1 MSDLDLTIDQL
12 VDQYSHQQISR
23 RDFFRRAGLIGVTA
37 TGAASLLATVGSR
50 TAHASATRASAPV
63 KGGTLREGYNRDV
76 APLDPVGT
84 TWWDAGLFP
93 VTHETLLTADGKGK
107 FVPLLAQSWTTSK
120 DGRTWKFQLRPNLK
134 FQSGAPC
141 DAKAVAAALTII
153 AKQGVNAGFWSPM
166 KSVKATGKTTVT
178 ITLAHPYADLP
189 YVINTGYSAI
199 FNPAVRAKLKSGY
212 GSKGV
217 DGTGPFKLVE
227 LVPGSHSTFKRWEQ
241 YSGAG
246 SSSFFKNKGPAYLDG
261 LEFVVLPE
269 PASRAQELLSNNID
283 ALLGPAP
290 QDFANLKGN
299 ADIATFEYEEWGM
312 YQLGL
317 DFANKAAGFGKAPVR
332 QAISMA
338 IDRDAICKTIFFGRA
353 VPCYTL
359 VNPAFPWYDKASE
372 KAHPYDPEKAKS
384 MLAKAGHPKISFTTI
399 VEADKT
405 EQTLAQSVQDMLAK
419 VGVNMKL
426 EVHGA
431 DWFTVVPKSAAY
443 ITHDIWPYL
452 FDASLLWTG
461 SSYVPPACC
470 NFTHIKLPALDKAYA
485 AWQSAKDAAALAAAS
500 RTAQKIFADQLPFV
514 PLVTPMN
521 LWAHHK
527 SVHNWVPTQPN
538 LYPFYQDVYLDKK
551 S

>member
-1 MSDLDLTIDQL
+1 MSDADLTIDQL

-23 RDFFRRAGLIGVTA
+23 RDFFRRAALIGVTA

-50 TAHASATRASAPV
+50 TAQANPTQASAPV

-76 APLDPVGT
+76 APIDPVGT

-93 VTHETLLTADGKGK
+93 VTHETLLTADAKGK
-107 FVPLLAQSWTTSK
+107 FVPLLAQNWTTSK
-120 DGRTWKFQLRPNLK
+120 DGRTWKFQLRPGLK

-141 DAKAVAAALTII
+141 DAKAVAAALAII

-199 FNPAVRAKLKSGY
+199 FNPAVRKKLKSGY

-217 DGTGPFKLVE
+217 DGTGPFSLVE
-227 LVPGSHSTFKRWEQ
+227 LVPGSHSSFKRWEG
-241 YSGAG
+241 YPGAG
-246 SSSFFKNKGPAYLDG
+246 SAKFFKNKGPAYLDG
-261 LEFVVLPE
+261 IQFVVLPE

-290 QDFANLKGN
+290 QDFANLKAN
-299 ADIATFEYEEWGM
+299 SDIATFELQEWGM

-317 DFANKAAGFGKAPVR
+317 DFANAKAGFDKAPVR

-338 IDRDAICKTIFFGRA
+338 IDRDAICKTIFFGKA
-353 VPCYTL
+353 VPVYTL
-359 VNPAFPWYDKASE
+359 VPPAFPWYVKATE

-384 MLAKAGHPKISFTTI
+384 MLATAGHPKITFTTI

-405 EQTLAQSVQDMLAK
+405 EQVLAQSVQAMLAK
-419 VGVNMKL
+419 VGVDMKL

-431 DWFTVVPKSAAY
+431 DWFTVVPKSNAY

-470 NFTHIKLPALDKAYA
+470 NFTHIKVPALDKAYA
-485 AWQSAKDAAALAAAS
+485 AWQSAKDSAALAAAS
-500 RTAQKIFADQLPFV
+500 RTAQTVFADQLPFI

-527 SVHNWVPTQPN
+527 RVHNWLPTQPN
-538 LYPFYQDVYLDKK
+538 LYPFYQDVYIDKK